1 MSAHDTAACLA
12 ASLIPLLES
21 CACADDAALA
31 HAAVE
36 EVRLR
41 VECEGQ

>member
-12 ASLIPLLES
+12 ASLILLLEG
-21 CACADDAALA
+21 CASANDATFAN
-31 HAAVE
+31 AAVE